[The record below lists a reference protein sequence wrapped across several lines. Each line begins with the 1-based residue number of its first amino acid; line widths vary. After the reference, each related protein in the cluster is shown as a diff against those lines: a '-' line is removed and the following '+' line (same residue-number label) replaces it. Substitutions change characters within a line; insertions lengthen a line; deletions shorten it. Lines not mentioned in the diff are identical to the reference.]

1 MKPLSLLFIA
11 LLASPAALADA
22 TTASQMLREGRPADA
37 IDALQTDESP
47 EAAFWRGRSLIEL
60 GRLQAAATELRK
72 VPDTHSLYPYA
83 AKGLLYC
90 AWKSNRVDFAVTA
103 TPMATCANEEIAAL
117 ATAALAEHWLSQPR
131 SQDNTA
137 LERLRSLA
145 PSHPELRPLLRILE
159 VENLRL
165 RGEYDK
171 AIELCRELE
180 NDRELS
186 PVMRQRVR
194 LSLSEVYYAKE
205 EASNQTS
212 DTAPAPESPLPLIGE
227 EAPPEH
233 YDDGKGEE
241 TLLHFISSHPESPL
255 LEEAFRRLH
264 VRGAFEKSE
273 YARTKLRE
281 WSSEPLKSRRAAM
294 ALLIQ
299 QHLLNPEGATDIPL
313 DVTCANTAAATC
325 PHEPAT
331 RILLLEQTRRFLE
344 RKQAHEAL
352 LYLGMI
358 PGNDAHKQFYETQL
372 HDPDNAATAA
382 AYLQCAR
389 IAPESLRPA
398 TLENALLCALKS
410 GDTATQEAV
419 LNQLGITDAQRYKL
433 LLTRVGYH
441 LSTEPEKARP
451 DIETLRSMQAPSA
464 DLRADVEMDFI
475 YLTLLQNPQEAR
487 KILQLSELPG
497 RLTTLSDERQLRF
510 FALQEEL
517 LRRLTPQ
524 NPEPQIINLIRGAA
538 NKVQSP
544 RVLSVLNLHLA
555 SLQSTQGEHADA
567 LHTLSSLIKKY
578 PKGDFTPRALYMS
591 ARESEFIGT
600 QQALQHAISLYT
612 TCAERS
618 DELAVKATIRR
629 AEVMMR
635 LGQHEESE
643 FLIVQLS
650 RKHPD
655 MRAEDRL
662 MANAV
667 LANNKALLGTVEGR
681 NEAVEISARSLEDTT
696 LPRWWRFRAL
706 LHHASLCSR
715 ADMHERSLKAY
726 EECLSMGPAREYA
739 PSPAAWHILY
749 TAGSGAVMQLLY
761 LERFAEA
768 ADKADSIA
776 NWNQEAATPEKRK
789 QFSDWAAFIRQT
801 NFVNIL

>member
-1 MKPLSLLFIA
+1 MKPLSHLFIA
-11 LLASPAALADA
+11 LLAAPAALADA
-22 TTASQMLREGRPADA
+22 ATASQLLREGRPADA
-37 IDALQTDESP
+37 IDALRAEESP
-47 EAAFWRGRSLIEL
+47 EAAFWRGRALIEL

-72 VPDTHSLYPYA
+72 VPGTHELYPYA

-117 ATAALAEHWLSQPR
+117 ATAALAEHWLSQPK

-145 PSHPELRPLLRILE
+145 PTHPELRPLLRILE

-165 RGEYDK
+165 RGEFDK

-186 PVMRQRVR
+186 PIMRQRVR

-205 EASNQTS
+205 EAGSKA
-212 DTAPAPESPLPLIGE
+212 APAPESPLPLIGK

-281 WSSEPLKSRRAAM
+281 WSAEPLKSRRAAM

-325 PHEPAT
+325 PNEPAT

-344 RKQAHEAL
+344 RKQTHEAL

-358 PGNDAHKQFYETQL
+358 PGNDVHKQFYETQL

-398 TLENALLCALKS
+398 TLANALLCALKS

-419 LNQLGITDAQRYKL
+419 LNQQDITDAQRYTL
-433 LLTRVGYH
+433 LLTRAGYW
-441 LSTEPEKARP
+441 LSTEPEKARH
-451 DIETLRSMQAPSA
+451 DIETLRSLPAPNA
-464 DLRADVEMDFI
+464 NLQADVEMDLI
-475 YLTLLQNPQEAR
+475 YLTLLQDPQEAR
-487 KILQLSELPG
+487 KMLQRSELPG
-497 RLTTLSDERQLRF
+497 KLTTLSDERQLRF

-524 NPEPQIINLIRGAA
+524 NPGPHIINLIRSAA
-538 NKVQSP
+538 NKVLSP

-555 SLQSTQGEHADA
+555 SLQSAQGEHADA
-567 LHTLSSLIKKY
+567 RHTLNTLIKKY

-591 ARESEFIGT
+591 ARESEYIGT
-600 QQALQHAISLYT
+600 QQALQRAIRLYT

-618 DELAVKATIRR
+618 EELAVKATIRR

-643 FLIVQLS
+643 YLIVQLS
-650 RKHPD
+650 RRHPD
-655 MRAEDRL
+655 MRAEDKL

-667 LANNKALLGTVEGR
+667 LANNKALLGTKEGR
-681 NEAVEISARSLEDTT
+681 NEAVEISARSLENTR

-715 ADMHERSLKAY
+715 ADMHERALKAY
-726 EECLSMGPAREYA
+726 EECLSMEPAKECA

-749 TAGSGAVMQLLY
+749 TAGAGAVMQLLY

-776 NWNQEAATPEKRK
+776 NWNQEAAAPEKRK